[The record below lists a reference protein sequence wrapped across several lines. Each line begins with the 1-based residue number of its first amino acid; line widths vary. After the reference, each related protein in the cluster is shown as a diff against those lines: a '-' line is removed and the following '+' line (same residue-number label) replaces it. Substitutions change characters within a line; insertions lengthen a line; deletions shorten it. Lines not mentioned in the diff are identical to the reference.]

1 MKFFKSSLLTST
13 SILPLIDSKSYYA
26 FVRWFS
32 VEKPT
37 ISEHQIAS
45 RMVRAAMDSQ
55 DYDAVDDPLVRVII
69 KRKSKS
75 IDNLIIHYTH
85 EARLASSKKDIHQL
99 WHQIFNGTPV
109 ANTKLIVGNR
119 NNRKCQDS
127 LIRRCPHHR
136 PQLQSSKDKPTF
148 TALQ

>member
-13 SILPLIDSKSYYA
+13 SILPWIDSKSYYT

-32 VEKPT
+32 VETPT

-45 RMVRAAMDSQ
+45 RMARAAMDSQ

-75 IDNLIIHYTH
+75 IDNLIIYYIH
-85 EARLASSKKDIHQL
+85 EARFASS
-99 WHQIFNGTPV
+99 N
-109 ANTKLIVGNR
+109 
-119 NNRKCQDS
+119 S
-127 LIRRCPHHR
+127 
-136 PQLQSSKDKPTF
+136 
-148 TALQ
+148 

>member
-32 VEKPT
+32 VETST

-45 RMVRAAMDSQ
+45 RIARAAMDPE

-85 EARLASSKKDIHQL
+85 EAQLASSNRMFSSDL
-99 WHQIFNGTPV
+99 W
-109 ANTKLIVGNR
+109 L
-119 NNRKCQDS
+119 C
-127 LIRRCPHHR
+127 
-136 PQLQSSKDKPTF
+136 
-148 TALQ
+148 

>member
-13 SILPLIDSKSYYA
+13 SILPWIDSKSYYT

-32 VEKPT
+32 VETPT

-45 RMVRAAMDSQ
+45 RMARAAMDSQ

-75 IDNLIIHYTH
+75 IDNLIIYYIH
-85 EARLASSKKDIHQL
+85 EARFASSKKDIHQL

-119 NNRKCQDS
+119 NNQKCQDS
-127 LIRRCPHHR
+127 LVRRRPHYR
-136 PQLQSSKDKPTF
+136 RLQLQ
-148 TALQ
+148 